1 MIIVRVKKSVAWGQ
15 CAGVEGGR
23 RALGVGHCDRGGGR
37 EMGPGAGKFN
47 WNIYKFNSTIL
58 MGRAAAPLNS
68 KGVRVHG
75 VVRGGGGSSIEM
87 KNTYNRWGNER

>member
-1 MIIVRVKKSVAWGQ
+1 
-15 CAGVEGGR
+15 
-23 RALGVGHCDRGGGR
+23 
-37 EMGPGAGKFN
+37 
-47 WNIYKFNSTIL
+47 

>member
-1 MIIVRVKKSVAWGQ
+1 MIIEREKKQACSGCGALRSRRR
-15 CAGVEGGR
+15 EGNGAR
-23 RALGVGHCDRGGGR
+23 
-37 EMGPGAGKFN
+37 AGKFN
-47 WNIYKFNSTIL
+47 WNIYKFNSIIL